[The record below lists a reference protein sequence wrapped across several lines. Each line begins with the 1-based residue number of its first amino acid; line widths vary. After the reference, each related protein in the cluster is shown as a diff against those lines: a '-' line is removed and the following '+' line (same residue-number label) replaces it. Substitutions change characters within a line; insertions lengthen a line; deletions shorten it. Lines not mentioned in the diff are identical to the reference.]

1 MGLGSKA
8 GTKVYLDSGVIAA
21 FALIFDMHH
30 LDAYRVLD
38 AARRSGCRIITSRLA
53 IMESIGVVR
62 RRTAE
67 THKRRSGSGGELA
80 GMEAH
85 VREAVSNMFRLL
97 QGLEDAGILS
107 VVEIDDRTLDLA
119 LLQRKV
125 VEHVGRIRV
134 PAANG
139 KRFRHI
145 GIGACDWLHIWIA
158 KCIGADVIC
167 TNDAAFAEIVGNDDE
182 FGHIRVQVTSGPL
195 IDLLGGGGAGESG

>member
-1 MGLGSKA
+1 MGLGRKA

-30 LDAYRVLD
+30 LGAYRMLD
-38 AARRSGCRIITSRLA
+38 AARKCGCEIVTSRLA
-53 IMESIGVVR
+53 IMEAVGVVR

-67 THKRRSGSGGELA
+67 AHKRRSGGGSEAA

-85 VREAVSNMFRLL
+85 IHEAVSRMFKLVHS
-97 QGLEDAGILS
+97 LENAGILK
-107 VVEIDDRTLDLA
+107 VVEIDNRMLDLA

-167 TNDAAFAEIVGNDDE
+167 TNDAAFVEIVGNDDE
-182 FGHIRVQVTSGPL
+182 FGHIQVQVTSGPL
-195 IDLLGGGGAGESG
+195 IDLLGGGGAGESD